1 MNIFVL
7 FVVSSTIS
15 GKVFNLDSKLPLQAH
30 IYVKSLDHTS
40 ICDSLGEFIIHHLRE
55 GRQHIIVSHVGFKE
69 ETLNVH
75 ITETDTLHLN
85 IGLKEIPISIK
96 PVEVS
101 SERIPDIYTQTIAQ
115 EEIHIIPGA
124 EKDVF
129 KALQTLPGVST
140 PSDYFGLF
148 YVRGG
153 DLYENKVLLD
163 DMEILSPY
171 HYLGLGSAFNTDLIE
186 DLEFYLGTFP
196 ARYGDAISSVLNVHS
211 KESNDMINGTLSV
224 DLMEANWFYSCP
236 ISSTMSFIFSSKR
249 NYLDLLLEKLGITE
263 GVILPYYVDHQAKIS
278 INSALGDFSIGG
290 LKSKEGTNITASF
303 AEEILKLEIEGGGNS
318 IAAGWS
324 KQFTNSINCRANL
337 FYSDMNRYLYGEVPM
352 TPEHSEVA
360 EEEVNAQKY
369 GGIFRSEYDSDII
382 NLEVGG
388 GIGRYIF
395 MHTGPKV
402 EDILYK
408 IGAINYSLNVDT
420 VGNYRYVYA
429 SQRLALLRP
438 IIWEIGERI
447 DWFPLI
453 EKPVFSPRI
462 RFIYETRPTFYI
474 AYGHQH
480 QLPPLEYTLEEL
492 KSSYAK
498 CLSCGIE
505 YLIIPTLLGKI
516 EVYRKDYGNLV
527 RKYGEDDFKIDGD
540 GYASGIEISLRKYRF
555 GGTFGWLSY
564 AYSSSKKVSPYDAVP
579 LVTDV
584 HRPHLLNVV
593 LGKHFNNG
601 FEIGIKYQLSTGL
614 AYRPLIGKE
623 YNWPSES
630 WRAVYAPDKS
640 RLPYY
645 QRLDVH
651 LEKEFS
657 LLGFEGE
664 LYITVLNITNH
675 RNVQGY
681 LYNSSFTERKA
692 FYMFPRVP
700 FVGIRLKF

>member
-1 MNIFVL
+1 MNIITL
-7 FVVSSTIS
+7 FIVSSMVS

-30 IYVKSLDHTS
+30 IFIQSLHQTS
-40 ICDSLGEFIIHHLRE
+40 ICDSLGEFVIHYPPV
-55 GRQHIIVSHVGFKE
+55 GRQYLIVSHVGYKE

-75 ITETDTLHLN
+75 IAEMDTLYLS
-85 IGLKEIPISIK
+85 IGLKEVSISVK

-101 SERIPDIYTQTIAQ
+101 SERIRDIYTQTIAQ

-163 DMEILSPY
+163 DMEILAPY

-186 DLEFYLGTFP
+186 ELEFYLGTFP
-196 ARYGDAISSVLNVHS
+196 ARFGDAISSVLNIHS
-211 KESNDMINGTLSV
+211 KKSNDMINGTVSV
-224 DLMEANWFYSCP
+224 DLMEATWYYTCP
-236 ISSTMSFIFSSKR
+236 LNKSIAFSFSSKR
-249 NYLDLLLEKLGITE
+249 NYLDFLLEKLGVKE
-263 GVILPYYVDHQAKIS
+263 SVILPYYVDHQAKIS
-278 INSALGDFSIGG
+278 INSAFGDFVISG

-303 AEEILKLEIEGGGNS
+303 ADEILKLEIEGGGNS

-324 KQFTNSINCRANL
+324 KQFTSSINCRANL

-382 NLEVGG
+382 DLEVGG
-388 GIGRYIF
+388 GIGKYMF

-408 IGAINYSLNVDT
+408 IGAISYSLDVDT
-420 VGNYRYVYA
+420 AGNYRYVYA
-429 SQRLALLRP
+429 SQHIALLRP
-438 IIWEIGERI
+438 IICEIGERI

-453 EKPVFSPRI
+453 EKAVFSPRI
-462 RFIYETRPTFYI
+462 RFIYETSPSMYI

-480 QLPPLEYTLEEL
+480 QLPPLEYTLAEL

-505 YLIIPTLLGKI
+505 YLVTPTLLGKI
-516 EVYRKDYGNLV
+516 EVYRKDYDNLV
-527 RKYGEDDFKIDGD
+527 RKYGDDDFRIDGD

-555 GGTFGWLSY
+555 GDTFGWLSY

-593 LGKHFNNG
+593 LGKHFRGG

-623 YNWPSES
+623 YDWPSES
-630 WRAVYAPDKS
+630 WKAVYAPDKS

-664 LYITVLNITNH
+664 LYITILNITNH
-675 RNVQGY
+675 RNIQGY
-681 LYNSSFTERKA
+681 LYSSSFTERKA

-700 FVGIRLKF
+700 YVGIRLKF